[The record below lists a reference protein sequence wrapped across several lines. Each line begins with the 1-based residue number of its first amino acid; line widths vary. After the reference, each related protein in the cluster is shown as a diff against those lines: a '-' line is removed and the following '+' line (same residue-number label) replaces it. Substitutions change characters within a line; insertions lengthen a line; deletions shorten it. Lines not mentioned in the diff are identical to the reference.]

1 MTRFLDFLI
10 AHWILAGLW
19 LGLATILLAYINSKA
34 AKSVSPQA
42 AAILVNRADGV
53 FLDIRERKDFEK
65 GHIVDA
71 INIPL
76 AKLSERIGEL
86 EKNKTTPVIVVCQMG
101 HQSGDAVKLL
111 QAKGF
116 AHVIKMFGGMSEW
129 HTQNLP
135 VVMK

>member
-1 MTRFLDFLI
+1 MARFLDFLV

-19 LGLATILLAYINSKA
+19 LTLATVLLAYLNSKA

-42 AAILVNRADGV
+42 AAILVNRANGI
-53 FLDIRERKDFEK
+53 FLDIRERKDYEK

-76 AKLSERIGEL
+76 AKLNERIAEL
-86 EKNKTTPVIVVCQMG
+86 EKHKEIPLIVVCEMG
-101 HQSGDAVKLL
+101 HQSGEAIKIL

-116 AHVIKMFGGMSEW
+116 AHVVKMFGGMGEW
-129 HTQNLP
+129 HAQNLP
-135 VVMK
+135 VVK

>member
-1 MTRFLDFLI
+1 MARFLDFLVN
-10 AHWILAGLW
+10 HWILSGLW
-19 LGLATILLAYINSKA
+19 LAIATMLLAYLNSKT

-42 AAILVNRADGV
+42 AAILVNKADGT

-76 AKLSERIGEL
+76 AKLHERIAEL
-86 EKNKTTPVIVVCQMG
+86 EKKKETPLIVVCQMG
-101 HQSGDAVKLL
+101 HHSGEAVKIL

-116 AHVIKMFGGMSEW
+116 TTVFKMFGGMNEW
-129 HTQNLP
+129 SLQNLP
-135 VVMK
+135 VVK

>member
-1 MTRFLDFLI
+1 MARFLDFLVT
-10 AHWILAGLW
+10 HWILSGLW
-19 LGLATILLAYINSKA
+19 LAIATLLLAYLNSKT

-42 AAILVNRADGV
+42 AAILVNKADGA

-76 AKLSERIGEL
+76 AKLQERITEL
-86 EKNKTTPVIVVCQMG
+86 EKNKETPLIVVCQMG
-101 HQSGDAVKLL
+101 HHSGEAVKIL

-116 AHVIKMFGGMSEW
+116 TTVFKMFGGMAEW
-129 HTQNLP
+129 NAQNLP
-135 VVMK
+135 VVK

>member
-1 MTRFLDFLI
+1 MARFLDFVVT
-10 AHWILAGLW
+10 HWILSGLW
-19 LGLATILLAYINSKA
+19 LAIATLLLAYLNSKT

-42 AAILVNRADGV
+42 AAILVNKADGT

-76 AKLSERIGEL
+76 AKLQERITEL
-86 EKNKTTPVIVVCQMG
+86 EKKKETPLIVVCQMG
-101 HQSGDAVKLL
+101 HHSGEAIKIL

-116 AHVIKMFGGMSEW
+116 TTVYKMFGGMSEW
-129 HTQNLP
+129 NAQNLP
-135 VVMK
+135 VVK

>member
-1 MTRFLDFLI
+1 MARFLDFLVT
-10 AHWILAGLW
+10 HWILSGLW
-19 LGLATILLAYINSKA
+19 LAIATLLLAYLNSKT

-42 AAILVNRADGV
+42 AAILVNKADGA

-76 AKLSERIGEL
+76 AKLQESINEL
-86 EKNKTTPVIVVCQMG
+86 EKKKETPLIVVCQMG
-101 HQSGDAVKLL
+101 HHSGEAVKIL

-116 AHVIKMFGGMSEW
+116 TTVFKMFGGMAEW
-129 HTQNLP
+129 NAQNLP
-135 VVMK
+135 VVK